1 MMTTKELDKQYV
13 ANTYNRFPVEIVSGK
28 GATLKDENGKE
39 YVDMGAG
46 IAVNT
51 FGMADEGWVAAV
63 TAQLGKFQHTSNLYY
78 TEPCARL
85 AEMLCTRTGMKKV
98 FFGNSGAEANE
109 CAIKAAREYG
119 ITKKGGE
126 YYNIITLKNSF
137 HGRTLATLAATGQ
150 DVFHEHF
157 CPMPEGFLYVAAND
171 CAELEK
177 TVEENKVCA
186 IMFELVQGEGGV
198 NALDAAFVAKIA
210 ELCEKHDL
218 LMVDD
223 EVQCGNG
230 RTGELYAYMHF
241 GITPDIV
248 TTAKGLGAGLPIGAV
263 MFGEKAADIYK
274 PGLHGST
281 FGGNPV
287 CAAGACHVLSRL
299 TDELMADVS
308 AKSKYIKDALAGASG
323 IKSVSGMGL
332 MLGVETEKKV
342 GDVVA
347 AAMEKGVLLLTAKTK
362 VRLLPPLNI
371 SYAELDKAIKV
382 IKEVCEI

>member
-1 MMTTKELDKQYV
+1 MTVKELDKQYV

-28 GATLKDENGKE
+28 GACLVDENGKE

-119 ITKKGGE
+119 VTKKGEE

-157 CPMPEGFLYVAAND
+157 TPMPEGFLYATAGD
-171 CAELEK
+171 CEGLEK
-177 TVEENKVCA
+177 LVEENKVCA

-198 NALDAAFVAKIA
+198 NALAPEFVAKIA

-218 LMVDD
+218 LMIDD

-230 RTGELYAYMHF
+230 RTGALYAYMHF

-263 MFGEKAADIYK
+263 LFGEKAADIYK

-299 TDELMADVS
+299 TPALLAEVS
-308 AKSKYIKDALAGASG
+308 AKSEYIRKALAGAGG

-332 MLGVETEKKV
+332 MLGLETEKKA

-347 AAMEKGVLLLTAKTK
+347 AAMERGVLLLTAKTK

-371 SYAELDKAIKV
+371 TYEELDKAIKV

>member
-1 MMTTKELDKQYV
+1 
-13 ANTYNRFPVEIVSGK
+13 VEIVCGK
-28 GATLKDENGKE
+28 GATLTDENGKE
-39 YVDMGAG
+39 YIDMGAG

-63 TAQLGKFQHTSNLYY
+63 TAQLARFQHTSNLYY

-157 CPMPEGFLYVAAND
+157 TPMPEGFLYVAAND
-171 CAELEK
+171 CEALEK

-198 NALDAAFVAKIA
+198 NALDAEFVAKIA
-210 ELCEKHDL
+210 ELCKKHDL
-218 LMVDD
+218 LMIDD

-230 RTGELYAYMHF
+230 RTGALYAYMHF
-241 GITPDIV
+241 GIKPDIV

-287 CAAGACHVLSRL
+287 CAAGACHVIERL
-299 TDELMADVS
+299 TDGFMAEVS
-308 AKSKYIKDALAGASG
+308 EKAEYIKNALAGASG
-323 IKSVSGMGL
+323 IKSISGMGL
-332 MLGVETEKKV
+332 MMGLETEKKAA
-342 GDVVA
+342 DVVS
-347 AAMEKGVLLLTAKTK
+347 AAMERGVLLLTAKTK

>member
-1 MMTTKELDKQYV
+1 
-13 ANTYNRFPVEIVSGK
+13 
-28 GATLKDENGKE
+28 
-39 YVDMGAG
+39 
-46 IAVNT
+46 
-51 FGMADEGWVAAV
+51 
-63 TAQLGKFQHTSNLYY
+63 
-78 TEPCARL
+78 
-85 AEMLCTRTGMKKV
+85 MKKV

-157 CPMPEGFLYVAAND
+157 TPMPEGFLYVAAND
-171 CAELEK
+171 CEALEK

-198 NALDAAFVAKIA
+198 NALDAEFVAKIA
-210 ELCEKHDL
+210 ELCKKHDL

-230 RTGELYAYMHF
+230 RTGALYAYMHF
-241 GITPDIV
+241 GIKPDIV

-287 CAAGACHVLSRL
+287 CAAGACHVIERL
-299 TDELMADVS
+299 TDGFMAEVS
-308 AKSKYIKDALAGASG
+308 EKAEYIKNALAGASG
-323 IKSVSGMGL
+323 IKSISGMGL
-332 MLGVETEKKV
+332 MMGLETEKKAA
-342 GDVVA
+342 DVVS
-347 AAMEKGVLLLTAKTK
+347 AAMERGVLLLTAKTK